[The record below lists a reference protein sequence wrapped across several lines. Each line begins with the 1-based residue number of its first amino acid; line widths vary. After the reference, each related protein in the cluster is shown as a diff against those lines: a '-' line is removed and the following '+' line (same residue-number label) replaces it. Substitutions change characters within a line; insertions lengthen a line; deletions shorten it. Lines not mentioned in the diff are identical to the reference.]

1 MRGPIWYV
9 QDVDPAD
16 ARARQLIEA
25 YFDGDNGFPPCGDNS
40 EYSVAFE
47 AAYPLADVRADV
59 IAGLCKGMPPNYG
72 HYVLAALMATNRLGV
87 VFTTNFDDLIE
98 TAAQSVFDGL
108 TPRPTAAVA
117 DLGDPD
123 KAVRAFQKKTW
134 PLVAKIHGDFR
145 SDRLKNTTTELQEQ
159 DSGMRHVL
167 RTCCGQF
174 GLIVAGF
181 SGRDHSVMAVLR
193 DALTDD
199 ASFPCGIFWCYRP
212 ADTPAPEVVSFLHDA
227 RQAGRTAVAVP
238 VDNFVELTGAIER
251 AVQLPAPVRA
261 LLETK
266 RSTRVVA
273 PTPLPSG
280 PTQPYPVLR
289 FNALPVITM
298 PTEVRVLDERKTAD
312 LRELQ
317 IAVRKSRARGLVA
330 RQSGGQLVAAGND
343 AQLTAAFSP
352 LGVTLGLGRTEGLRH
367 VLSRRAHQVR
377 VADPKVASLG
387 RLKSACNSLAGTVPK
402 TSLPWAEA
410 LTLNL
415 DRRDGRWWLVVVP
428 EVWVPRGGAPTADG
442 FAPQTTA
449 ERLAI
454 ADFIRERRATRYN
467 RNINSILDAWVRV
480 LCGGTGTREVRTWNL
495 GAGEGVDPVFEISAR
510 TAYSRRFQ
518 DAAPV
523 SAGAR
528 S

>member
-1 MRGPIWYV
+1 M
-9 QDVDPAD
+9 
-16 ARARQLIEA
+16 
-25 YFDGDNGFPPCGDNS
+25 
-40 EYSVAFE
+40 
-47 AAYPLADVRADV
+47 
-59 IAGLCKGMPPNYG
+59 
-72 HYVLAALMATNRLGV
+72 
-87 VFTTNFDDLIE
+87 
-98 TAAQSVFDGL
+98 
-108 TPRPTAAVA
+108 
-117 DLGDPD
+117 
-123 KAVRAFQKKTW
+123 
-134 PLVAKIHGDFR
+134 
-145 SDRLKNTTTELQEQ
+145 
-159 DSGMRHVL
+159 
-167 RTCCGQF
+167 
-174 GLIVAGF
+174 
-181 SGRDHSVMAVLR
+181 
-193 DALTDD
+193 
-199 ASFPCGIFWCYRP
+199 
-212 ADTPAPEVVSFLHDA
+212 
-227 RQAGRTAVAVP
+227 
-238 VDNFVELTGAIER
+238 
-251 AVQLPAPVRA
+251 RA

-266 RSTRVVA
+266 RPTRVVT
-273 PTPLPSG
+273 PTPMPSG

-289 FNALPVITM
+289 FNALPLATM
-298 PTEVRVLDERKTAD
+298 PSEVRLLAELKTAD

-330 RQSGGQLVAAGND
+330 RQSGGQLVAVGND
-343 AQLTAAFSP
+343 AQLTAAFAP
-352 LGVTLGLGRTEGLRH
+352 LGVAVTDQVASVDWEAADLDPANLGLALDSITLGLGRTEGLRH

-377 VADPKVASLG
+377 VVDPKVASLG

-428 EVWVPRGGAPTADG
+428 EVWVPRGGAPIADG

-495 GAGEGVDPVFEISAR
+495 RGGEGVDPVFEISAR

-518 DAAPV
+518 DAASV
-523 SAGAR
+523 STGAR